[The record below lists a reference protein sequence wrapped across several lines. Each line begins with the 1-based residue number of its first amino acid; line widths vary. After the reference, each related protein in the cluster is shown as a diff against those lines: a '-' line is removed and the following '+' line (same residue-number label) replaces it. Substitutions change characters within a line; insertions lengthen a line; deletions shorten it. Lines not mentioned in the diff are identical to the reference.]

1 MDRMKV
7 ERIIMGPENK
17 IEFTGGSLYF
27 GDHAVDVKSF
37 EVSDFESVIDATDY
51 TDSIIKII
59 TEPMEFTG
67 TIDIKFRGLVKLL
80 GFWSAVKYK
89 VDRLI
94 IQIRKFLHIM
104 SPSWRY

>member
-37 EVSDFESVIDATDY
+37 EVSDFESVIDARDY

-59 TEPMEFTG
+59 TEPMEITC
-67 TIDIKFRGLVKLL
+67 TCEVKFRGLVKLL
-80 GFWSAVKYK
+80 GFWPAVKYK
-89 VDRLI
+89 VDRFV
-94 IQIRKFLHIM
+94 IRIKRYFNVQ
-104 SPSWRY
+104 SPSGRY

>member
-1 MDRMKV
+1 
-7 ERIIMGPENK
+7 MGPENK

-37 EVSDFESVIDATDY
+37 EVSDFESVIDARDY
-51 TDSIIKII
+51 TDSIVKII

-80 GFWSAVKYK
+80 GFWPAVKYK
-89 VDRLI
+89 TDRLV
-94 IQIRKFLHIM
+94 IRIKKYLHIV
-104 SPSWRY
+104 SPSGRY

>member
-1 MDRMKV
+1 
-7 ERIIMGPENK
+7 MGPENK
-17 IEFTGGSLYF
+17 VEFTGGTLYF

-37 EVSDFESVIDATDY
+37 EMTDFESVVDTTDY

-80 GFWSAVKYK
+80 GFWPAVKYK
-89 VDRLI
+89 ADRLVFRI
-94 IQIRKFLHIM
+94 KKYLHIL
-104 SPSWRY
+104 SPSGGIK

>member
-1 MDRMKV
+1 
-7 ERIIMGPENK
+7 MGPENK
-17 IEFTGGSLYF
+17 IEFTGGTLYF

-37 EVSDFESVIDATDY
+37 EVSDFESIFDATDY

-59 TEPMEFTG
+59 KEPMELTG

-80 GFWSAVKYK
+80 GFWPAVKYK
-89 VDRLI
+89 ADRLVFRI
-94 IQIRKFLHIM
+94 KKYLCIM